1 MYCFC
6 LEVGAKP
13 LTKRLGFV
21 IIAEYL
27 GVAQFG
33 RVLGSGP
40 RGRRFKSSHSDHK
53 KTENVLVLCFFIICT
68 DVEPAVDWAR
78 TRDQGGTSK
87 KRFGESFFVPR
98 APSSKEHRKSAKAA
112 ARCDYANGE
121 GRERFK
127 SSHSDHKNQG
137 VVVTPWFL
145 LFERRHRTFGRCVP
159 KTGARGNKEKMI
171 RGIIFYAVST
181 AEQGESE
188 ICESR

>member
-13 LTKRLGFV
+13 LTKRFGFD

-53 KTENVLVLCFFIICT
+53 KTENVLVLCFFIACMV
-68 DVEPAVDWAR
+68 VEPTASQGVNTGPRGNKRKTIRGIVFCAVSTAE
-78 TRDQGGTSK
+78 Q
-87 KRFGESFFVPR
+87 GES
-98 APSSKEHRKSAKAA
+98 EGGNA
-112 ARCDYANGE
+112 ARYDYANGE

-127 SSHSDHKNQG
+127 SRKTD
-137 VVVTPWFL
+137 
-145 LFERRHRTFGRCVP
+145 LFRQVGF
-159 KTGARGNKEKMI
+159 
-171 RGIIFYAVST
+171 ST
-181 AEQGESE
+181 KSTLASG
-188 ICESR
+188 